1 MYSDQE
7 LIELVDILRSEGAET
22 EWLEFKSNQVS
33 NQDIGEYISALSNG
47 AALWGR
53 PYAYLIFG
61 VDDKTHEVVGTT
73 FDYRK
78 TKQGNEDVENWLN
91 RLVEPKIGFNFYEVN
106 YAALKKL
113 VLVEI
118 RAANKQPTSFAGKE
132 YIRIGSYRQ
141 DLRKYP
147 ETERKLWNELNHVL
161 WEEMLSPVQNL
172 HFKNMKTIADSKD
185 IDFSP
190 EKYATLHMVDEN
202 GKFTNLAYLLSDE
215 NSHIIK
221 FAVYR
226 NKMYD
231 FAVKKEFSGGWL
243 YALDQVLDYVNL
255 FNDTSARVIG
265 SDATRTEVKNYP
277 DPSLREAVVNAFAH
291 FDPSFPSDIKIE
303 FFPDK
308 VVIGSPGSLY
318 RTTMKAVLSG
328 RQSFRNPNLVYVMNK
343 FDYIENYATGLQK
356 ILSVYSKYPAQPI
369 LEPMDNFFVVT
380 LPNVKVGTQD
390 ENYFDATNGTVNDTE
405 NDTVNDTVSDTLND
419 TESTVLKT
427 IKRNAGVTISDLMK
441 VLEKSRPTIARAL
454 AELKAKGYI
463 ERVGSDKKGFWKV
476 LK

>member
-1 MYSDQE
+1 MK
-7 LIELVDILRSEGAET
+7 L
-22 EWLEFKSNQVS
+22 
-33 NQDIGEYISALSNG
+33 
-47 AALWGR
+47 
-53 PYAYLIFG
+53 
-61 VDDKTHEVVGTT
+61 H
-73 FDYRK
+73 
-78 TKQGNEDVENWLN
+78 
-91 RLVEPKIGFNFYEVN
+91 EVN

-113 VLVEI
+113 VMIEI
-118 RAANKQPTSFAGKE
+118 HAADKQPTSFAGKE

-161 WEEMLSPVQNL
+161 WEEMVSPVQNL
-172 HFKNMKTIADSKD
+172 HFKNMQTIADSKD
-185 IDFSP
+185 IDFST

-215 NSHIIK
+215 NPHIIK

-243 YALDQVLDYVNL
+243 YVLDQVLDYVNL

-265 SDATRTEVKNYP
+265 SDATRTEVKSYP
-277 DPSLREAVVNAFAH
+277 DPSIRETVVNAFAH

-308 VVIGSPGSLY
+308 VVIGSPGALY

-328 RQSFRNPNLVYVMNK
+328 RQSFRNPNLVYVLNK

-356 ILSVYSKYPAQPI
+356 ILSAYSKYRMQPK

-390 ENYFDATNGTVNDTE
+390 ENYFD
-405 NDTVNDTVSDTLND
+405 DTVSDTNGTISGTLNG
-419 TESTVLKT
+419 T
-427 IKRNAGVTISDLMK
+427 IKQIYELIKRQSDITIDELIENSHK
-441 VLEKSRPTIARAL
+441 ARRTVARAL
-454 AELKAKGYI
+454 NELKEKGFI
-463 ERVGSDKKGFWKV
+463 ERVGSKKTGFWKV